1 MTLVYM
7 VLKAVGIAVVSP
19 RLEPMRERAGSQGY
33 ALRVPRESRLND
45 FYGFITEILRILHVI
60 IPDS

>member
-19 RLEPMRERAGSQGY
+19 RFEPRREWAGSQGY
-33 ALRVPRESRLND
+33 ALREPRKSRLND
-45 FYGFITEILRILHVI
+45 FTGFITEILRILHVI

>member
-19 RLEPMRERAGSQGY
+19 KFEPRRKRAGSQGY
-33 ALRVPRESRLND
+33 AHLESPDLTILPD
-45 FYGFITEILRILHVI
+45 LSWKYYGFYT
-60 IPDS
+60 

>member
-1 MTLVYM
+1 M
-7 VLKAVGIAVVSP
+7 LKAVGIAVVSP

-33 ALRVPRESRLND
+33 ALRVHRKFRLND
-45 FYGFITEILRILHVI
+45 LTGFITEILRILHVI

>member
-1 MTLVYM
+1 MPLVYM

-33 ALRVPRESRLND
+33 ALRVPRKFRLND
-45 FYGFITEILRILHVI
+45 FIGFITEILRILQGI
-60 IPDS
+60 KTDS

>member
-1 MTLVYM
+1 MPLVYM

-19 RLEPMRERAGSQGY
+19 RFELRRERARSQGY
-33 ALRVPRESRLND
+33 ALRVPRKSRLNE
-45 FYGFITEILRILHVI
+45 FTVFITEMLRILHVI

>member
-19 RLEPMRERAGSQGY
+19 RFEPRLERAGEQRATHSEC
-33 ALRVPRESRLND
+33 LESPDITILPDLSRKY
-45 FYGFITEILRILHVI
+45 YGFST
-60 IPDS
+60 